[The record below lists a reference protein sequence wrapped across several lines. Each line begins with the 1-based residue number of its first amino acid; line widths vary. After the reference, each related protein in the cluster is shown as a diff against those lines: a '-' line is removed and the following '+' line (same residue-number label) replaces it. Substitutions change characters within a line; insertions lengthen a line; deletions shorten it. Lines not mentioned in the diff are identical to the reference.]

1 MMMLNVISTLVID
14 MMLQKI
20 YSSVRLELSSWGI
33 ILPLVYNRKEVIT
46 NVIQSIGKKELSERA
61 LATLYVGMGPV
72 FSVFWGFD
80 TPETHIRHVQNFILI
95 AEMESAS

>member
-1 MMMLNVISTLVID
+1 MTFYMMSIQEFIKWPFSGIKFSTNFPDFIPKVLT
-14 MMLQKI
+14 
-20 YSSVRLELSSWGI
+20 GI
-33 ILPLVYNRKEVIT
+33 NTILRFLYA
-46 NVIQSIGKKELSERA
+46 LSERA

-72 FSVFWGFD
+72 FSVLGDFD